1 MLNKFLYYVIII
13 PFSKLPLW
21 ILFGVADVFYLL
33 LITILPYRKKIA
45 LKNIKNCFPLLTKR
59 EQKQL
64 LRKNYRHISNILAEG
79 IKNLSISQKQLK
91 KRFKIENPEIFE
103 NLDKEGKSVVILS
116 SHYSNWEFLITA
128 QNLIIPQRAIGIGK
142 PLSEKFL
149 NNKIN
154 LLRERNGMKV
164 VSAKNYKDEI
174 KKRIDLG
181 ENVAILALADQAHK
195 PETAFW
201 TRFFNIETPF
211 SFGAEYLAYQFD
223 FPVVFLKIKKLKRA
237 YYSAKAE
244 IITKLPHQE
253 SYAMITKTYVD
264 LLEKQ
269 IKEKAEDWLWTH
281 KRWKH
286 RIPDNLEE
294 IKKEHKNYFYS
305 RFKQNKK

>member
-13 PFSKLPLW
+13 PFSRLPLW
-21 ILFGVADVFYLL
+21 ILFGIADIFYVL
-33 LITILPYRKKIA
+33 LITIIPYRKKVA
-45 LKNIKNCFPLLTKR
+45 LGNIKNCFPELTKR

-91 KRFKIENPEIFE
+91 KRFIIENPEIFE
-103 NLDKEGKSVVILS
+103 EFDKEGKSVVILS

-128 QNLIIPQRAIGIGK
+128 QNIIIPQRAIGIGK
-142 PLSEKFL
+142 PLSKKFL
-149 NNKIN
+149 NKKIN

-164 VSAKNYKDEI
+164 VSAKNYKEEI
-174 KKRIDLG
+174 QKRLNLG
-181 ENVAILALADQAHK
+181 ENMAILALADQAHK

-201 TRFFNIETPF
+201 TEHFNMMTPF
-211 SFGAEYLAYQFD
+211 SFGAEYLAHQFN
-223 FPVVFLKIKKLKRA
+223 FPVVFLKIKRIKRA

-244 IITKLPHQE
+244 IITKSPQQE
-253 SYAMITKTYVD
+253 NYAMITKAYVD

-269 IKEKAEDWLWTH
+269 IREKPEDWLWTH

-286 RIPDNLEE
+286 IIPDNIDEV
-294 IKKEHKNYFYS
+294 KNAHKDYFYT
-305 RFKQNKK
+305 RFSK